1 MVAKSRAPLALT
13 LFVLGLLDA
22 LGPLSIDLYLPAFP
36 ALQQDLHLSDAEL
49 QATLATMTIGMAVGQ
64 AFIGTWSDRVG
75 RRRPLLLSAALHA
88 AATTA
93 CAAAP
98 SFALLT
104 AFRLLQG
111 IGAAGCAV
119 VVLAMV
125 RDLTSGREFVSMIS
139 RVVLIT
145 TTAPLIAPVV
155 GAALLPAVGWR
166 GIFAVLAA
174 ASALLLIAVI
184 VVVPDMPRPPP
195 TASPRGR
202 LRLVLS
208 NPSFLRYA
216 LIGAMTYG
224 GVYAYVAA
232 SPLLLQRI
240 LGLPPSIYA
249 LAFLVNSLGLVAGV
263 QVAGRLSKTRSA
275 AAVLAGFASLTLF
288 AAVGLLSLHPLG
300 LPAVL
305 PCLWLFVVGCGG
317 CFPGAVT
324 GALRD
329 QGARAGTAASAYG
342 FVTFA
347 SASLVAPLPGL
358 FGVTD
363 ATSTALVLTATASV
377 SLLTVAADRAR
388 TRRRR
393 REVEATED
401 RASKV

>member
-1 MVAKSRAPLALT
+1 MVAKFRAPLALT

-49 QATLATMTIGMAVGQ
+49 QATLATMTIGMAIGQ
-64 AFIGTWSDRVG
+64 AFIGTWSDHVG
-75 RRRPLLLSAALHA
+75 RRLPLLLSAAVHVG
-88 AATTA
+88 ATAA
-93 CAAAP
+93 CAVAP
-98 SFALLT
+98 SGGLLT
-104 AFRLLQG
+104 AFRFLQG

-119 VVLAMV
+119 VVLAIV
-125 RDLTSGREFVSMIS
+125 RDVGSGSGFVSMIS
-139 RVVLIT
+139 RVALIT

-166 GIFAVLAA
+166 GIFAVLAT
-174 ASALLLIAVI
+174 ASALLVIAVS
-184 VVVPDMPRPPP
+184 VVVPDTPRPPP
-195 TASPRGR
+195 TAPPGGR

-208 NPSFLRYA
+208 SPSFLRYA

-249 LAFLVNSLGLVAGV
+249 LAFIANSLGLVAGV
-263 QVAGRLSKTRSA
+263 QVAGRLSKRRGTPT
-275 AAVLAGFASLTLF
+275 VLAGFTTLTLL
-288 AAVGLLSLHPLG
+288 AAVGLLILHPIG
-300 LPAVL
+300 LPTVL
-305 PCLWLFVVGCGG
+305 PCLWFFVAGCGG
-317 CFPGAVT
+317 CFPGSVT

-329 QGARAGTAASAYG
+329 QGRHAGTAASAYG
-342 FVTFA
+342 FITFA

-363 ATSTALVLTATASV
+363 ATSTALVLTATASA
-377 SLLTVAADRAR
+377 SLLTVAADRAHAHG
-388 TRRRR
+388 RR
-393 REVEATED
+393 
-401 RASKV
+401 S